1 MCYKIRNQVR
11 RTFIH
16 LDIDGAPPD
25 MIFAGL
31 FVNDAFVLGTSAG
44 LFAGKVDQSSGRGD
58 DGAFIPDSIL
68 VKQCRGCIVLDLNPV
83 HIEASLREVLEV
95 ATDY

>member
-16 LDIDGAPPD
+16 LDIDRAPPD

-31 FVNDAFVLGTSAG
+31 FINDAFVLGTSAS
-44 LFAGKVDQSSGRGD
+44 LLAGKVDQSSGRRD
-58 DGAFIPDSIL
+58 DGAFIPDGIL
-68 VKQCRGCIVLDLNPV
+68 VKQCRRCIVLDLNPV
-83 HIEASLREVLEV
+83 HIEASLREILEV
-95 ATDY
+95 TTDH